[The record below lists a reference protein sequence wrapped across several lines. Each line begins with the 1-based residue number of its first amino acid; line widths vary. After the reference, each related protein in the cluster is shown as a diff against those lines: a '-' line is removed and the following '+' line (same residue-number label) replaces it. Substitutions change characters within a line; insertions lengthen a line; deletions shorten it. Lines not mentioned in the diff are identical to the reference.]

1 MRSDGTKKSPV
12 RMLVYLLLLAA
23 VVALGY
29 FTDIVDFTELK
40 AVFSLKLTA
49 LLKLAV
55 MVLLV
60 LLVSNLVIFIL
71 HGIKPRTHR
80 GGSVLSLLSSLVKY
94 VAGIIIVCQSLSLL
108 GVNVGTIIASVG
120 VLALVVGFSAES
132 LIADVVI
139 GAFMLL
145 ENQYNVGDIVE
156 VNGFRGVVT
165 KIGIRTTSITDGGG
179 NVKII
184 NNSEMKNILNRSDN
198 NSWSVSDISIP
209 YETDLE
215 KLEAQ
220 LPALLEAGL
229 DSVNISLDTL
239 DPALFAK
246 ITARDEFAAVQAGIH
261 AALES
266 GIPVKLNCVPQVGV
280 NEGELEALAAL
291 AQDKPLQVRFI
302 EMMPIGYG
310 KTYKSVP
317 SDEILRQF
325 FEAYPDAYRLEKSL
339 GNGPAVYYSAPGFA
353 GEIGVIGAIHE
364 KFCNTCNRIR
374 LTSEGFL
381 KLCLYSGEGLDLR
394 AMLRGG
400 CSDEEIAEA
409 VTKVIERKPKEH
421 HFTEDGLHLPGIG
434 PADADT
440 RKMSQIG
447 G

>member
-198 NSWSVSDISIP
+198 SSKTVCDISIP
-209 YETDLE
+209 YETDIETLE
-215 KLEAQ
+215 TR
-220 LPALLEAGL
+220 LPALLEEIYRNHTDTMESAPVYLGVQAL
-229 DSVNISLDTL
+229 EASGILLRFVVNVSERNVYS
-239 DPALFAK
+239 
-246 ITARDEFAAVQAGIH
+246 TARI
-261 AALES
+261 
-266 GIPVKLNCVPQVGV
+266 LNRDLLLGFRRLGVECPYPQLDV
-280 NEGELEALAAL
+280 
-291 AQDKPLQVRFI
+291 
-302 EMMPIGYG
+302 
-310 KTYKSVP
+310 
-317 SDEILRQF
+317 
-325 FEAYPDAYRLEKSL
+325 
-339 GNGPAVYYSAPGFA
+339 
-353 GEIGVIGAIHE
+353 H
-364 KFCNTCNRIR
+364 NR
-374 LTSEGFL
+374 
-381 KLCLYSGEGLDLR
+381 
-394 AMLRGG
+394 
-400 CSDEEIAEA
+400 
-409 VTKVIERKPKEH
+409 
-421 HFTEDGLHLPGIG
+421 
-434 PADADT
+434 
-440 RKMSQIG
+440 
-447 G
+447 